1 MEKRQRWEG
10 HSHTLKAAWNP
21 QKLEEAESSLCWTS
35 EPSLDL
41 ADLPGHQHL
50 VSRAGR
56 EHSSIV

>member
-10 HSHTLKAAWNP
+10 HSHTPKAAWNP
-21 QKLEEAESSLCWTS
+21 QNLEEAESSLRWTS

-41 ADLPGHQHL
+41 TAPSGHQHL